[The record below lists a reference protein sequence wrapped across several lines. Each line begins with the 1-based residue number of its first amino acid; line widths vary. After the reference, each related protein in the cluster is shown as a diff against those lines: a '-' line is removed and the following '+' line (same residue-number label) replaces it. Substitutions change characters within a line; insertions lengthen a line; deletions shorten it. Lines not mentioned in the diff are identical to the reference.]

1 VQNVPVDL
9 YEVDIMSDNNADK
22 IVIVTGDVAMDWN
35 LAHSRLCA
43 SDPSL
48 WRVCDETKA
57 YWQRGGSA
65 LLADLVT
72 EIATELHVSGS
83 PPFSI
88 RQTAAPCEPN
98 KAHTCNPEFH
108 HSYVMWSPFAS
119 SKGARTDSEKPTWR
133 VEQFL
138 GLDRATSDSA
148 MHWQKV
154 VDDAPDAD
162 LVILDD
168 AGLGFRDDTTLW
180 PAAVTTPRTNH
191 PPWVIL
197 KMARPLAKGRLW
209 ERLHRACPN
218 RLISV
223 ASVED
228 LRLSALQVS
237 RGLSWERTAQDLFW
251 ELVHNPFVKTLSH
264 CTHVIISFGTD
275 GALLLSRQDEVEEQ
289 KKETGAE
296 SHPTFQCSLFF
307 DPQGIEGM
315 WVQQYPGGMMGYTT
329 CLTASIARQVMLNPE
344 NPNVV
349 AGVQAGLAAMRRLHK
364 EGYGIRGTNAAE
376 AKLAFPLE
384 KVAEEIAKPTAQFV
398 VTSVRDPVRF
408 IQPQGQKTKQPP
420 VEGFWTILQD
430 RCTGPLNDL
439 ATKVVL
445 NGSETTLKEIPRAE
459 FGKLITVDR
468 QEIESFRSI
477 RNLIFEYCKKESQ
490 TQPLSIAVFGPP
502 GAGKSFGIKQIA
514 NSLLPGQI
522 EVLTFNLSQFDT
534 EGDLHDAFHQVR
546 DAGLSG
552 KISLVF
558 WDEFDTSMSKT
569 PLGWLR
575 YFLSPMQD
583 GGFQDGQIIHPIG
596 RSIFVFAGGTSD
608 TMAAFDHGHDEK
620 FKDVKGPDFISR
632 LKGYINILGPNPVSG
647 SEHPEAD
654 PYYVIRRAI
663 IVRSNLE
670 RNARQIFTR
679 RDGNKVPRIDE
690 GVLRALLQIGE
701 YKHGARSI
709 ESIITTSQLTGKS
722 CFERSD
728 LPPES
733 QLNLHVDGARFLSL
747 VQQPALEGE
756 MLENLAQ
763 AAHEIYCEELKA
775 KGYTYGPKTDEE
787 KKIQQYLIP
796 YDELPED
803 IKEQSRDNVRDIPVK
818 LAAAGYLIV
827 PAHSNEPAFS
837 FSDEEVEQL
846 AEGEHERWMRAKLA
860 QGWSYAKKTDSATK
874 QNEYMIPWEEVS
886 EEAKDKDRAL
896 VRHIPQI
903 LAQAGYT
910 SIKPGGGTEG
920 DT

>member
-1 VQNVPVDL
+1 
-9 YEVDIMSDNNADK
+9 MANNKEEK

-35 LAHSRLCA
+35 LAHSRLCE

-72 EIATELHVSGS
+72 EIATELQVSRS
-83 PPFSI
+83 LPFSI
-88 RQTAAPCEPN
+88 RQTDAPCEYN

-108 HSYVMWSPFAS
+108 HSYVMWSPFAN
-119 SKGARTDSEKPTWR
+119 SKGARSDTWR
-133 VEQFL
+133 VKEFL
-138 GLDRATSDSA
+138 GLDRATSNSA

-154 VDDAPDAD
+154 VNDAPDAD

-168 AGLGFRDDTTLW
+168 AGLRFRDDKKLW

-191 PPWVIL
+191 PPWIIL
-197 KMARPLAKGRLW
+197 KTARPLAKGQLW
-209 ERLHRACPN
+209 EHLHRACSN
-218 RLISV
+218 QLIAV

-228 LRLSALQVS
+228 LRLSELQVS
-237 RGLSWERTAQDLFW
+237 RGLSWERTAQDIYW
-251 ELVHNPFVKTLSH
+251 ELVHNPVIKTLSH
-264 CTHVIISFGTD
+264 CTHVIISFGAD
-275 GALLLSRQDEVEEQ
+275 GALLLSRQDEVEEKTQ
-289 KKETGAE
+289 EKQKETEAE
-296 SHPTFQCSLFF
+296 SHPTFKCSLFF
-307 DPQGIEGM
+307 DPPGIEGL
-315 WVQQYPGGMMGYTT
+315 WVQQYPGGMMGYMM

-349 AGVQAGLAAMRRLHK
+349 AGVQGGLAAMRRLHK
-364 EGYGIRGTNAAE
+364 EGYGKRGTNAAE
-376 AKLAFPLE
+376 AKLAFPL
-384 KVAEEIAKPTAQFV
+384 KKIAEEIAKPTDQFV

-430 RCTGPLNDL
+430 SCAGPLNDL
-439 ATKVVL
+439 AREVVL
-445 NGSETTLKEIPRAE
+445 NGIEATLKEIPRAE

-490 TQPLSIAVFGPP
+490 TQPLSVAVFGPP

-514 NSLLPGQI
+514 NSLLPDQI
-522 EVLTFNLSQFDT
+522 KVLTFNLSQFDT
-534 EGDLHDAFHQVR
+534 EKDLHDAFHQVR
-546 DAGLSG
+546 DASLSG
-552 KISLVF
+552 KIPLVF

-583 GGFQDGQIIHPIG
+583 GEFQDGQITHPIG

-608 TMAAFDHGHDEK
+608 TMDAFDHGRDEK

-632 LKGYINILGPNPVSG
+632 LKGYINILGPNPVTG

-663 IVRSNLE
+663 IARSNLE
-670 RNARQIFTR
+670 RNAPQIFTR

-690 GVLRALLQIGE
+690 GVLRAVLQIDE

-747 VQQPALEGE
+747 VLQPAIEGE

-763 AAHEIYCEELKA
+763 AAHEIYCDELKT
-775 KGYTYGPKTDEE
+775 KGYSYGPKTVEE
-787 KKIQQYLIP
+787 KQIQQYLVE
-796 YDELPED
+796 YDKLPEE
-803 IKEQSRDNVRDIPVK
+803 IKEQNRDNVRDIPVK

-837 FSDEEVEQL
+837 LSNEEVEQL
-846 AEGEHERWMRAKLA
+846 SKAEHERWMTAKLA
-860 QGWSYAKKTDSATK
+860 QGWSYAKKTNSAK
-874 QNEYMIPWEEVS
+874 KHNEYMIPWEEMS

-896 VRHIPQI
+896 VRRIPEI

-910 SIKPGGGTEG
+910 SIKPGDGPEG
-920 DT
+920 DK